1 MTKVYRIAE
10 KNIAITPLYDAA
22 PRMCREYLIPG
33 GRADFSVVTDRA
45 DIEFE
50 RERSAREDE
59 A

>member
-1 MTKVYRIAE
+1 
-10 KNIAITPLYDAA
+10 
-22 PRMCREYLIPG
+22 MCREYLIPG